1 MVSIIK
7 YFKAAA
13 VSEGVCMTKVLTT
26 IPFACLIIFVTTA
39 GLSAADKSFKEAD
52 LKALLASGKTLQ
64 LGGKGMGYCGTLDLS
79 ADGAGTGSAKTD
91 DGTVIK
97 ISGSWKI
104 KGDKF
109 CRTWKDL
116 DAGKEVCET
125 WRLTSPNHV
134 DVYRGKKKIGA
145 NSW

>member
-1 MVSIIK
+1 MRNA
-7 YFKAAA
+7 FA
-13 VSEGVCMTKVLTT
+13 V
-26 IPFACLIIFVTTA
+26 PFALLIFSTMA
-39 GLSAADKSFKEAD
+39 GPVESADKALKEGD
-52 LKALLASGKTLQ
+52 LKALLASGKTFQ
-64 LGGKGMGYCGTLDLS
+64 LGGKGMGYSGTLDLS

-97 ISGSWKI
+97 ISGSWQI

-109 CRTWKDL
+109 CRTWKEL
-116 DAGKEVCET
+116 DGGKEVCET

-134 DVYRGKKKIGA
+134 DVFRGKKKIGA

>member
-1 MVSIIK
+1 MRNA
-7 YFKAAA
+7 FA
-13 VSEGVCMTKVLTT
+13 VPFVVLIFSTMTAPVE
-26 IPFACLIIFVTTA
+26 
-39 GLSAADKSFKEAD
+39 AADKALKEAD

-64 LGGKGMGYCGTLDLS
+64 LGGKGMGYSGTLDLS

-91 DGTVIK
+91 DGTVIN

-116 DAGKEVCET
+116 DGGKEVCET

-134 DVYRGKKKIGA
+134 DVFRGKEKIGA